1 MELNQK
7 INLVEELINQKDPD
21 SINWNFRVGCVY
33 RLFRIYSNLKW
44 IFAVNLNT
52 LGLQS
57 LR

>member
-1 MELNQK
+1 MEINQK

-33 RLFRIYSNLKW
+33 RLFRI
-44 IFAVNLNT
+44 
-52 LGLQS
+52 